1 MEILKGLRLT
11 VEDVTAESCKV
22 ICPLFRLDL
31 TREADLAEE
40 VARIDGLDKIPAIQV
55 QGKSCHSSREDVYTP
70 IRKIRDCI
78 IGMGYYEC
86 IHYSIVSTASALADK
101 RFTKDDLIELS
112 NPLSPDSAW
121 MRPGLF
127 GEMVATVGRN
137 LARGNRDMKLFEL
150 DKAFCKNPAKYPE
163 ERYELLM
170 LLTGR
175 CHPERFSAEGE
186 ADYDFYDI
194 KGEVEVLLERLNI
207 RNYRLVIPENNDGR
221 FADKCVMELQLEG
234 KTAGFFGEL
243 APEYSAKWRNAA
255 PVFFAQ
261 IDFAKLLAAAEHSS
275 KSYKELPQYPG
286 TARDI
291 AFVAPADLESG
302 TVLEFLRR
310 CKVANLESVRLFDIF
325 VDDALKA
332 QGKKSMAY
340 SLNFRNKERTLTDT
354 EVNAA
359 MDKVRSRLAAELNVE
374 LR

>member
-1 MEILKGLRLT
+1 
-11 VEDVTAESCKV
+11 
-22 ICPLFRLDL
+22 
-31 TREADLAEE
+31 
-40 VARIDGLDKIPAIQV
+40 
-55 QGKSCHSSREDVYTP
+55 
-70 IRKIRDCI
+70 
-78 IGMGYYEC
+78 
-86 IHYSIVSTASALADK
+86 
-101 RFTKDDLIELS
+101 
-112 NPLSPDSAW
+112 
-121 MRPGLF
+121 
-127 GEMVATVGRN
+127 
-137 LARGNRDMKLFEL
+137 
-150 DKAFCKNPAKYPE
+150 
-163 ERYELLM
+163 
-170 LLTGR
+170 
-175 CHPERFSAEGE
+175 
-186 ADYDFYDI
+186 
-194 KGEVEVLLERLNI
+194 
-207 RNYRLVIPENNDGR
+207 
-221 FADKCVMELQLEG
+221 MELQLEG

-302 TVLEFLRR
+302 TVLDFLRR